1 MGAATAPIHLSPQG
15 RPMTSPSE
23 LRYSQNFLHSPAL
36 VTKLVSL
43 AQLAPGSTV
52 LEVGPGKG
60 IITKALAGAVGENG
74 RVLAVELDGRLA
86 ESVRAQ
92 LHLLAQVEIVTGDI
106 LSFDL
111 AALPAGY
118 AVFANVP
125 FNITSALLEKLLNPA
140 SGPMQAHLILQ
151 TDALVAID
159 EYGTA
164 AETLKSL
171 MIHPLYEIEIVH
183 HFNRSDFSPQPAVE
197 TALFAFTRRTAPL
210 VTPGQYALYKDFLAV
225 VSKDRAGEGGWR
237 RLFSKAQLAQFDTP
251 DGLVMGRGLKAQTTG
266 GILAAFQVFA
276 RTPTKHREVSGA
288 WAALR
293 DEQQHRERVNREGGH
308 RRNTRPPR
316 R

>member
-1 MGAATAPIHLSPQG
+1 MSL
-15 RPMTSPSE
+15 PSE

-43 AQLAPGSTV
+43 AQLAPGGTV

-60 IITKALAGAVGENG
+60 IITKALAEAVGETG
-74 RVLAVELDGRLA
+74 RAVAVELDGRLA
-86 ESVRAQ
+86 ETVRAQ
-92 LHLLAQVEIVTGDI
+92 LRSLKQVEIVAGDI
-106 LSFDL
+106 LTFDL

-118 AVFANVP
+118 AAFANVP

-140 SGPMQAHLILQ
+140 SGPAQAHLILQ
-151 TDALVAID
+151 TDALVATD
-159 EYGTA
+159 DYGTA

-183 HFNRSDFSPQPAVE
+183 HFNRLDFSPQPAVE
-197 TALFAFTRRTAPL
+197 TALFAFMKRAAPL
-210 VTPGQYALYKDFLAV
+210 VTPGEYVLYKDFLAV

-237 RLFSKAQLAQFDTP
+237 RLFSKAQLAQLDTP
-251 DGLVMGRGLKAQTTG
+251 DGLVMGRGLKAQTAD
-266 GILAAFQVFA
+266 GILAAFQVFT
-276 RTPTKHREVSGA
+276 RTPAKHREVSGA

-293 DEQQHRERVNREGGH
+293 EEQERREQVNREGGH